1 MGEFTRL
8 SAMAPI
14 ALRDYAQ
21 FYFGPD
27 QLQPRGPVF
36 EFFQWLKTLK
46 TSRKSAVRL
55 LPRNSDGGKM
65 LSSSSHCSS
74 DKGVM
79 PDES

>member
-1 MGEFTRL
+1 L
-8 SAMAPI
+8 SAKTPI

-27 QLQPRGPVF
+27 QLQPWDPVF

-55 LPRNSDGGKM
+55 LPRNSGGGKM

-79 PDES
+79 SDES